1 MGADT
6 ADQLLQKLQGGW
18 TDSRRNNWL
27 IDETN
32 VTVELKK
39 AEKLYTIRSINGNWM
54 LNGAKLRSV
63 GSKVEWTSEPTPGG
77 GKLWIPEKGS
87 INDEQLPKRW
97 QADDS
102 EDDEQENNYDLED
115 LGELTSIMIND
126 APTVDY
132 ELLTLSYDSLS
143 HTPLRLTEQDRR
155 GLRIIKASMA
165 QSDYTDVVDGVTDS
179 TQRQRLKV
187 KSLKHI
193 MSGLHV
199 AHNKK
204 IEKAIKDV
212 KSREESEELSKTTT
226 RLLEIA
232 RRYKIASPNTGIED
246 YGKLLYMAQDFYELY
261 DEPPEKV
268 RTVKDALEELNAT
281 GLLTDKR
288 VPIATTPVPRIRD
301 IRQLN
306 RALKH
311 KSATQ
316 KTLFR
321 EYGSKVEQ
329 IIYSIDDRNVFIEQN
344 AIPIN
349 EIINLCKKYF
359 DPRRVT
365 ADTSLAIAEGIEGS
379 RISHEHEGQYYYV
392 LQSLAFW
399 KNILQ
404 EMSWLWVV
412 METDML
418 SGSPYDFRETGQ
430 GFNRVHQ
437 CPNLFNAVKSILDK
451 TKAEVGTWVGSSRI
465 HMGDSQVPNGLH
477 FIDKYTQVSKIIR
490 PILSTIHGISR
501 VCDTDSIQREVI
513 LQQWGSVSN
522 LQLAILRDF
531 FRHGFDGSGG
541 SNNDDAGSCIDGR
554 LTSAWN
560 WCSQLRQKPFYSA
573 FLLSGFTSFDRT

>member
-1 MGADT
+1 MGADSS
-6 ADQLLQKLQGGW
+6 DKLLEKLQGEWRDVKGNTW
-18 TDSRRNNWL
+18 GVEDTDVHFSNSSGSKNQ
-27 IDETN
+27 
-32 VTVELKK
+32 
-39 AEKLYTIRSINGNWM
+39 LYAIRKVGTSWM
-54 LNGAKLRSV
+54 LNGVKLKSV
-63 GSKVEWTSEPTPGG
+63 GGTILWSSSPTPGG
-77 GKLWIPEKGS
+77 GTTWYPEKGTAT
-87 INDEQLPKRW
+87 DEHPPKRW
-97 QADDS
+97 QPE
-102 EDDEQENNYDLED
+102 EDETNYQLEK
-115 LGELTSIMIND
+115 LTDVESIMVD
-126 APTVDY
+126 TSPTVDY
-132 ELLTLSYDSLS
+132 PLLKLSYDSLS

-155 GLRIIKASMA
+155 GLRVIKAAML
-165 QSDYTDVVDGVTDS
+165 QSDYTDVVDSQPDGPA
-179 TQRQRLKV
+179 RQKQKV
-187 KSLKHI
+187 KALKHI

-199 AHNKK
+199 AHCKK
-204 IEKAIKDV
+204 LERALV
-212 KSREESEELSKTTT
+212 SLQNREESDDLLHTTT

-232 RRYKIASPNTGIED
+232 RRYKIASPNTGMED
-246 YGKLLYMAQDFYELY
+246 YGKLLYVAQDFYEMH
-261 DEPPEKV
+261 DDPPERIK
-268 RTVKDALEELNAT
+268 TVKDALEELGMT
-281 GLLTDKR
+281 KMLEDKR
-288 VPIATTPVPRIRD
+288 IPVATTPVPRIRD

-306 RALKH
+306 RALKN

-316 KTLFR
+316 KELFR
-321 EYGSKVEQ
+321 QYGSKVEQ

-349 EIINLCKKYF
+349 EMIELCKKYF

-365 ADTSLAIAEGIEGS
+365 EDTSLAITEGVEGS
-379 RISHEHEGQYYYV
+379 RISHEHESQYYYV

-418 SGSPYDFRETGQ
+418 SGSPYEFRETGQ
-430 GFNRVHQ
+430 GLNRVHN
-437 CPNLFNAVKSILDK
+437 CPDLFNAVSSILDK

-465 HMGDSQVPNGLH
+465 HMGDNQVPNGLH

-501 VCDTDSIQREVI
+501 VCDSDPVQRDVMLE
-513 LQQWGSVSN
+513 QWGSVSN

-541 SNNDDAGSCIDGR
+541 NNNDDAGSCIDGR

-560 WCSQLRQKPFYSA
+560 WCSQLRNKPFYSA